1 MRQAINHQFKALHLH
16 SPKYPLEHWAR
27 ISFEQEFEFD
37 YHLDYTDF
45 IDDKSLSV
53 ERDQIRTIYSKESL
67 GYWPGKP
74 RTDRRCV
81 RELLRR
87 ETLDIKEICNII
99 QLGLVPENW
108 KVIIIHSK
116 EREMKIAPRLFAMM
130 TLEMRLYFC
139 VTEQNIS
146 KYIFKY
152 FPQQTMT
159 LDESD
164 LSKRLLMS
172 HAQSLIMYVYYVTVL
187 SLIEYR

>member
-1 MRQAINHQFKALHLH
+1 MDLIN
-16 SPKYPLEHWAR
+16 
-27 ISFEQEFEFD
+27 
-37 YHLDYTDF
+37 
-45 IDDKSLSV
+45 DKSLSV
-53 ERDQIRTIYSKESL
+53 ERDQLRTIYSSESL

-81 RELLRR
+81 GELLQQ
-87 ETLDIKEICNII
+87 EILDIKSICEKI
-99 QLGLVPENW
+99 QLGLTPENW
-108 KVIIIHSK
+108 KIVIIHAK

-146 KYIFKY
+146 KFIFKY

-164 LSKRLLMS
+164 LTKRLLMIS
-172 HAQSLIMYVYYVTVL
+172 HSPGFFQYLMVLIGLDYSKWNIRWTN
-187 SLIEYR
+187 